1 MEGAQLSDFYYNRT
15 FMSNVRSKMEMGLSG
30 AYSMVAIDIEH
41 FRLFNKLYGRETG
54 DELILYIQNCLKEIA
69 GEHDGVEGYL
79 GADNFGIFIPDSH
92 EIIKQIQEQIIKGI
106 HKWNNTVGFYPV
118 IGIYSINTDTDSPE
132 IMYDRATLALSNA
145 FEGQP
150 DHICHYTQEMESR
163 LEKEVELLSEI
174 QEALKNNEFTFFAQP
189 QCNIATHQIVGAEA
203 LVRWVKPDGTMV
215 SPGAF
220 IPVLEK
226 NGMIDRLDRYV
237 WDKVCAWIRSWIDRG
252 FQPVPISIN
261 VSRVDIFSMDV
272 PAYIFSLLEKYQL
285 SEHYVKVEITES
297 AYTESDERITST
309 VNILRGKGFKVMMDD
324 FGCGYSSLNMLKNI
338 PVDVLKLDMRF
349 LDISETEE
357 EKGMNILESVVNM
370 ARLLRLP
377 IIVEGVETE
386 KQEQFVQSLG
396 CRYIQ
401 GFYFYKPLPV
411 KQFEELLSDE
421 RQLDFH
427 DLFYKQVEPL
437 HIREFMDTNFITD
450 SMLNNV
456 LGPVAFYEMRDHQI
470 EITRVNEQYFQ
481 LMGTSSGQANSY
493 GKRFWNHVHADDR
506 VLLHTIFE
514 KAFSNQMSGADG
526 YIHFMQMDGTVILV
540 YMRVFFLR
548 EKDGCRQYYG
558 SLMNVTEVQADKK
571 QAERTKRMP
580 TGWIAPEELPANM
593 MMTTPATGRKLK
605 RIWRRVGNSFKKRAE
620 SPIARIGIRDNT
632 TPVNMLLVRA
642 MP

>member
-526 YIHFMQMDGTVILV
+526 RHGHSCIHESLFPAGEGRLPPV
-540 YMRVFFLR
+540 LR
-548 EKDGCRQYYG
+548 FVDECNR
-558 SLMNVTEVQADKK
+558 SA
-571 QAERTKRMP
+571 
-580 TGWIAPEELPANM
+580 
-593 MMTTPATGRKLK
+593 GR
-605 RIWRRVGNSFKKRAE
+605 
-620 SPIARIGIRDNT
+620 
-632 TPVNMLLVRA
+632 
-642 MP
+642 